1 MKKIFYFVVVAML
14 SMTMVA
20 CGGNAEKKAEKSEE
34 PIDKVLELQDQ
45 LEAAVEAGDYDEV
58 TSISEQMQK
67 LLQDPEVLEA
77 YQKEMMK
84 VVDDY
89 EKAVAGV
96 DDELEDAWD
105 EAVEETADA
114 YEEAVE
120 EVADAY
126 EDALSEYED
135 EYEDAVNAYE
145 DAVED
150 AVSAYED
157 ALSGLDW

>member
-1 MKKIFYFVVVAML
+1 MKKIYYFVVVAML

-34 PIDKVLELQDQ
+34 PIDKVLELQDEF
-45 LEAAVEAGDYDEV
+45 EAAVEAGDYEK
-58 TSISEQMQK
+58 SQSLAEQMQE
-67 LLQDPEVLEA
+67 LLKDPKVLEA

-84 VVDDY
+84 AADDLAGEIASEY
-89 EKAVAGV
+89 EDV
-96 DDELEDAWD
+96 
-105 EAVEETADA
+105 ADA
-114 YEEAVE
+114 FASDYEEAVE

-135 EYEDAVNAYE
+135 EYEDAVEDAVNAYE

>member
-1 MKKIFYFVVVAML
+1 MKKIFYFAVVAML

-84 VVDDY
+84 AADDF

-114 YEEAVE
+114 YE
-120 EVADAY
+120 
-126 EDALSEYED
+126 DALSEYED
-135 EYEDAVNAYE
+135 EYEDAVEDAVNAYE